1 MITSIICK
9 NRPNSV
15 TQFDLGGD
23 SRGGQNNIIHRK
35 PEASMI
41 PSGVIRYLELFKIFR
56 TYSKYL
62 YKRHIY

>member
-1 MITSIICK
+1 MVTSIICK

-15 TQFDLGGD
+15 TQFDLGVP
-23 SRGGQNNIIHRK
+23 GQNNIIHRK